1 MKHTNYM
8 LTLLLISPFA
18 AYAQN
23 QEATTA
29 PEEKTIFEEVTKIQK
44 KTDKFNL
51 YFTVTPIMA

>member
-29 PEEKTIFEEVTKIQK
+29 PEEKPFSRR
-44 KTDKFNL
+44 
-51 YFTVTPIMA
+51 